1 MIVNSSIVAFNSK
14 TWLDE
19 DENIGFLPGN
29 MNSKMETSV
38 CTANVDFVIGLT
50 LSFNNLFSKQSR

>member
-14 TWLDE
+14 TCLDE

-38 CTANVDFVIGLT
+38 FVIPAAFRADIPT
-50 LSFNNLFSKQSR
+50 LVIFL